1 MIYWLK
7 RNLSL
12 LLTAIAVFFI
22 ALVKAF
28 QLGKKSERHKQVET
42 ALKRAR
48 TRFEVENEVNQK
60 SDADVR
66 TALSRWVRGK

>member
-22 ALVKAF
+22 ALARAF
-28 QLGKKSERHKQVET
+28 HLGKKSERHKQVET
-42 ALKRAR
+42 ALKRTT

-60 SDADVR
+60 SDSRVR
-66 TALSRWVRGK
+66 AALSRWVRGK